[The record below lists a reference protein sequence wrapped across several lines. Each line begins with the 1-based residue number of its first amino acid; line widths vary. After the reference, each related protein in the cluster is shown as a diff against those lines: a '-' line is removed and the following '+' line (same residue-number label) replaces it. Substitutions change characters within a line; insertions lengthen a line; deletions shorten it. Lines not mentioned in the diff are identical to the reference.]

1 MLHPSFMIQVC
12 VASSGLGTNV
22 FVVGY
27 DGGAK
32 EGQARRYRDF
42 V

>member
-12 VASSGLGTNV
+12 VASRRLGNNV
-22 FVVGY
+22 FAVGY

-32 EGQARRYRDF
+32 RGANSK
-42 V
+42 VS

>member
-32 EGQARRYRDF
+32 RGASSK
-42 V
+42 VS